1 MIVLKRALPRPD
13 DSKVLFIC
21 GSKGTGKTTFV
32 TTGSKFIT
40 RKYSREEPI
49 FCDDVVIL
57 QGDTNGTLGP
67 AALGLIPQVIDLS
80 AVTRIDAWIDAV
92 KQALPEVRKGFEN
105 KTLRILGVDLGQVDR
120 LLRDGVE
127 DAKGW
132 VAAGKK
138 AKDVYD
144 MLRSLPNAILAGM
157 SHLQVPLELARDNV
171 ATDRR
176 EAVSVGGAKSTMVSN
191 LFQSHRNIWVAN
203 ADHVLVTERK
213 RPVVGTSNVEAKPLR
228 YVVHTQHTSKYEAG
242 GRWESYF
249 QPEEPADL
257 RAMLTKVYGEVV

>member
-1 MIVLKRALPRPD
+1 MTTLKRAVPKPD

-32 TTGSKFIT
+32 TSGSKFIT

-49 FCDDVVIL
+49 HCDDVVIL

-80 AVTRIDAWIDAV
+80 AITDLETWLTAV
-92 KQALPEVRKGFEN
+92 KKVLPELRKGFES
-105 KTLRILGVDLGQVDR
+105 KDFRILGVDLGQVDR
-120 LLRDGVE
+120 LLR
-127 DAKGW
+127 AKVGSSTQGW
-132 VAAGKK
+132 VEAGNK

-144 MLRSLPNAILAGM
+144 LLRSLPNAILAGM
-157 SHLQVPLELARDNV
+157 SHLQVPLELA
-171 ATDRR
+171 ASSTTSDRR
-176 EAVSVGGAKSTMVSN
+176 DAVSVGGQKATLVSS
-191 LFQSHRNIWVAN
+191 LFQGHRNAWVPN
-203 ADHVLVTERK
+203 ADHVIVTLRK
-213 RPVVGTSNVEAKPLR
+213 RPTTGNATLPTYSVLLQNTA
-228 YVVHTQHTSKYEAG
+228 KYEAG

-249 QPEEPADL
+249 QPEEPANL